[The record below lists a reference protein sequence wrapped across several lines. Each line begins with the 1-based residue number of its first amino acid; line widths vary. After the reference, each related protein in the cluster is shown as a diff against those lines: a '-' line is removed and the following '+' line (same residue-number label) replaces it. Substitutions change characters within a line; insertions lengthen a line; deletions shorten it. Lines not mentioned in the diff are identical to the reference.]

1 MVEMVFMVTM
11 VIIIVIIVV
20 MVIMVATDI
29 MVVMV
34 VIIMVVMVGSRRLES
49 PPGDLG
55 LGAQIA
61 AWPKRKSERTREE
74 KNTKELIKNP
84 GIPQG
89 PGHRVK
95 TFS

>member
-1 MVEMVFMVTM
+1 MCTTFSFLANTIVIMVEMVFMVTM

-34 VIIMVVMVGSRRLES
+34 VIIMVLMVGSRRLES

-61 AWPKRKSERTREE
+61 AWPKRKSESTRA
-74 KNTKELIKNP
+74 K
-84 GIPQG
+84 
-89 PGHRVK
+89 K
-95 TFS
+95 T